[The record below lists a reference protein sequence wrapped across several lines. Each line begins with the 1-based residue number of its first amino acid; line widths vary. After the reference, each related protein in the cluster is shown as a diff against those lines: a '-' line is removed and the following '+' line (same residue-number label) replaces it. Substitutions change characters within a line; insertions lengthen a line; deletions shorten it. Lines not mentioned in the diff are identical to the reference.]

1 VSTRKQGTALATAL
15 CLFIG
20 TVVIIQVWLVA
31 GSLDAWL
38 SGDKDV
44 LLPAALV
51 SALLL
56 LLNAGLLAY
65 GLVFD
70 ARLRQGGTHE

>member
-20 TVVIIQVWLVA
+20 TVVIIQLWLVA

-38 SGDKDV
+38 GGDTEV

-56 LLNAGLLAY
+56 GLNASLLAY

-70 ARLRQGGTHE
+70 ARLRHGGTHE